1 MGFGYTLLLYLRRE
15 DVKMKNIE
23 LLNNLQYSFATAL
36 WSIMISDKIVS
47 QKEQK
52 KFNTFLKNEFLLTST
67 EIKAMFEKVQNSTKE
82 SISEHLELLKEAL
95 KNHPV
100 EKARFMK
107 YLNECIICDGVDDRE
122 YQTFEEI
129 RERLF

>member
-1 MGFGYTLLLYLRRE
+1 MGFGYTLLLYSRRE
-15 DVKMKNIE
+15 HVKMKNIE
-23 LLNNLQYSFATAL
+23 LLNSLQYSFATIL

-52 KFNTFLKNEFLLTST
+52 KFNTFLKNEFSLTPT
-67 EIKAMFEKVQNSTKE
+67 EITAMFEKVQSSTVG
-82 SISEHLELLKEAL
+82 SRSEHLEILKEAL
-95 KNHPV
+95 ANHPI

-129 RERLF
+129 REKLF